1 QIFIIAAKVH
11 FTVVQQRR
19 GFDQRRRQHFPFYST
34 VNNIDAVQVTVITSE
49 VNILI
54 KYSRR
59 RLNGVGCCNL
69 PAKHTAGRINGIEIA
84 VVAAK
89 QYITAVMDRRTPNM
103 ACSKESPF

>member
-1 QIFIIAAKVH
+1 
-11 FTVVQQRR
+11 
-19 GFDQRRRQHFPFYST
+19 
-34 VNNIDAVQVTVITSE
+34 DAVQVTVITSE

-89 QYITAVMDRRTPNM
+89 QYITADMNRRTPNL
-103 ACSKESPF
+103 ACSREAPFQTTVIGIHGIHSAIIVTSIQVFVVHYTGR